1 MMMKLIDDRLTQEM
15 MLPAHKGDAGID
27 LYACVHN
34 VEKLFPGE
42 VKKFPS
48 GVKVAI
54 PEGWVGLV
62 FPKSGKGSDGMH
74 LANVTGVIDSPYRG
88 QVFIKIKNNSGN
100 DHEMMT
106 VKPME
111 AVAQMVVVPHYEY
124 EKMVFTD
131 GELPETTRGEGGFNS
146 TQR

>member
-1 MMMKLIDDRLTQEM
+1 MMMKLIDDRLTQ
-15 MLPAHKGDAGID
+15 
-27 LYACVHN
+27 
-34 VEKLFPGE
+34 
-42 VKKFPS
+42 
-48 GVKVAI
+48 
-54 PEGWVGLV
+54 
-62 FPKSGKGSDGMH
+62 
-74 LANVTGVIDSPYRG
+74 
-88 QVFIKIKNNSGN
+88 
-100 DHEMMT
+100 EMMT